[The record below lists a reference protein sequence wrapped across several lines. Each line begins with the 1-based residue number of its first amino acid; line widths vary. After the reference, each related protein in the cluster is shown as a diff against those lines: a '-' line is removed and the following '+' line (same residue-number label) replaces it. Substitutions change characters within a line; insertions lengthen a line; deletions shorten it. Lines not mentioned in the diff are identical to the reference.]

1 LLLGTNFNNGSKVIF
16 QWCKTTS
23 SRSIAANSGYSFEI
37 TLPVAMN
44 TIYFGAGMNANSKLR
59 LTCQSNNITVTI
71 VLSNDTNATV
81 SLNNSYIIGF
91 VIGKLIY

>member
-1 LLLGTNFNNGSKVIF
+1 MCGLINNGSKVIF

-37 TLPVAMN
+37 TLPVAMS
-44 TIYFGAGMNANSKLR
+44 TLYFGSGMNASSKLR
-59 LTCQSNNITVTI
+59 LTCQGTNSTVTI

-81 SLNNSYIIGF
+81 SLNNSYIVGF
-91 VIGKLIY
+91 VIGKMVY